1 VIVPDWCFVFRAL
14 LIHQAEHSAALNAL
28 LIVEDYLQAV
38 KTELQQLQEQS
49 QDEDMSQ
56 QLEMAELKAAAA
68 AAEADASFER
78 ERRVRRCHLR
88 LNFAPRLAVHRPHV
102 ESF

>member
-1 VIVPDWCFVFRAL
+1 MPDWCYVFRAF
-14 LIHQAEHSAALNAL
+14 LIRQTERSTRVDCDAEG
-28 LIVEDYLQAV
+28 YLQAV
-38 KTELQQLQEQS
+38 KTELLQLQEQS

-68 AAEADASFER
+68 AAEADANFER

-88 LNFAPRLAVHRPHV
+88 FQFCAASR
-102 ESF
+102 S

>member
-1 VIVPDWCFVFRAL
+1 VFCFFARFQSIKPIILHAL
-14 LIHQAEHSAALNAL
+14 IAL
-28 LIVEDYLQAV
+28 LIVGGYLQAV
-38 KTELQQLQEQS
+38 KTELLQLQEQS

-78 ERRVRRCHLR
+78 ERRVRR
-88 LNFAPRLAVHRPHV
+88 
-102 ESF
+102 